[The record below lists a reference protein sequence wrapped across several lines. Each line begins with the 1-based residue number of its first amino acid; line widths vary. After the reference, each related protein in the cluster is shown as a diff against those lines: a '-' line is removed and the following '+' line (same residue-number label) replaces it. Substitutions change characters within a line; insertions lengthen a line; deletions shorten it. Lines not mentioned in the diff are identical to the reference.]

1 MTESGMGCYLDFIYE
16 DTQHLEREEIL
27 VLKRMLASY
36 PVYKKPFDSKF
47 EAESALL
54 LIQPDF
60 DYMLEVYKGG
70 IISTK

>member
-1 MTESGMGCYLDFIYE
+1 MTESGMAWYLDFIYE

-36 PVYKKPFDSKF
+36 PVFKQPFDSKF

>member
-1 MTESGMGCYLDFIYE
+1 MTENGMAWYLDFIYE
-16 DTQHLEREEIL
+16 DIQHLEREERL

-36 PVYKKPFDSKF
+36 PVYKRPFYSKF

-70 IISTK
+70 IISSK